1 MLPLRTKCALLLSI
15 CITLNTSLI
24 AAEPRLVPKISV
36 QTTDGRTLTGR
47 IDRASDENQLTLVL
61 ATSRIVVTT
70 QVLWKDI
77 NQATVGGKSWTAQRL
92 RSEWKQLRL
101 PNRLFLKN
109 DHVAKPEVEADR
121 PVSLSNQV
129 ESMRAIAWLNSW
141 DRDAEPDGLELLIQ
155 LLDKTG
161 RPIEAPGSYTAR
173 LVGLPKEFTGGQST
187 LKRTRK
193 TVELEK
199 WGDRIRST
207 RFEEGTLRVRLPFR
221 RFDPN
226 LALDIAA
233 YSLLEVEYGIAGKG
247 VFKASIADV
256 LVREPSFFRDEL
268 QLRTGRRV
276 LPSER

>member
-1 MLPLRTKCALLLSI
+1 MR
-15 CITLNTSLI
+15 
-24 AAEPRLVPKISV
+24 
-36 QTTDGRTLTGR
+36 
-47 IDRASDENQLTLVL
+47 
-61 ATSRIVVTT
+61 VT
-70 QVLWKDI
+70 
-77 NQATVGGKSWTAQRL
+77 
-92 RSEWKQLRL
+92 
-101 PNRLFLKN
+101 
-109 DHVAKPEVEADR
+109 
-121 PVSLSNQV
+121 
-129 ESMRAIAWLNSW
+129 AWLNSW

-247 VFKASIADV
+247 VFKVSIADV